1 MKIQF
6 DQKNKEQLQLIAQM
20 GDKNPLVSQAANQ
33 AFAQLLAPALS
44 HVYQQSDTTKFFYR
58 DLPYRA
64 DDDPSFPLEL
74 FSEVQ
79 KGYFNVWSQSSPGGL
94 ATNDVYQ
101 PIEEVKFSTYGLD
114 SAVSILAKYARLTR
128 LPVLSKALERLM
140 QEVLIKTNVTA
151 WSVVLAA
158 LAQARHTINGASQGH
173 VLQSTTSGS
182 FTLNDYNKLMT
193 FFRRLN
199 ASWVGGTPTNGAS
212 RPTDIIVSPEIM
224 EQFRA
229 MAYNPIN
236 TTGPNG
242 LALSTTNAGSASTV
256 ALPEAQRGALFQ
268 SGGVPSFYGIN
279 ILELLELGKSQ
290 DYQVLFSQ
298 YMGSTTYGKVTT
310 PTTLDQTFDSAADEL
325 IIVMDATKDF
335 AYRAIATDAD
345 KGTVFSLEPDDQFV
359 KRTGKIGWWGGI
371 EEGRLVLDTRAIAAL
386 TV

>member
-20 GDKNPLVSQAANQ
+20 GSKNQFEALAANE

-74 FSEVQ
+74 FAEVQ

-94 ATNDVYQ
+94 ATNEIYQ
-101 PIEEVKFSTYGLD
+101 PIEEVKFATYSLD

-158 LAQARHTINGASQGH
+158 LAQARHTVNGVADTAH
-173 VLQSTTSGS
+173 VFQSAVDGT
-182 FTLNDYNKLMT
+182 FTLGDYNKLMT

-236 TTGPNG
+236 ITGANNTT
-242 LALSTTNAGSASTV
+242 
-256 ALPEAQRGALFQ
+256 
-268 SGGVPSFYGIN
+268 
-279 ILELLELGKSQ
+279 
-290 DYQVLFSQ
+290 
-298 YMGSTTYGKVTT
+298 
-310 PTTLDQTFDSAADEL
+310 
-325 IIVMDATKDF
+325 AT
-335 AYRAIATDAD
+335 
-345 KGTVFSLEPDDQFV
+345 SSS
-359 KRTGKIGWWGGI
+359 
-371 EEGRLVLDTRAIAAL
+371 
-386 TV
+386 